1 MLSNRQHNNSS
12 KEGADAIAFADAA
25 FDAAARYEADMESRL
40 GEAGSDLHHHN
51 TNDGGVAQC
60 GVCGAAGLNLP

>member
-12 KEGADAIAFADAA
+12 KEGADANANAFAD
-25 FDAAARYEADMESRL
+25 AARYEADMESRL

-51 TNDGGVAQC
+51 TNDGGAAQC
-60 GVCGAAGLNLP
+60 GVYGAAGLNLP

>member
-12 KEGADAIAFADAA
+12 KEGADADATTFAD
-25 FDAAARYEADMESRL
+25 AARYEADMESRL

-51 TNDGGVAQC
+51 TNDGGAAQC